1 MLTQD
6 DALFLKKKI
15 PEWRKDPVKFVKEV
29 WGVEPTEQQKQ
40 FFFVFAKPGAKVS
53 IKAATAPARLPGWRG

>member
-15 PEWRKDPVKFVKEV
+15 PEWRKDPVKFVKEA
-29 WGVEPTEQQKQ
+29 
-40 FFFVFAKPGAKVS
+40 VFAGDC
-53 IKAATAPARLPGWRG
+53 KARRKGKY